1 MSKSLDPA
9 AISIFRPQA
18 SAAAVLQNH
27 DNCDIWDNTGH
38 DGGPSAG
45 GDDFNG
51 TNCG

>member
-9 AISIFRPQA
+9 AISVFRPQ
-18 SAAAVLQNH
+18 SAPRQVH
-27 DNCDIWDNTGH
+27 DDCDIWDNTGH

-51 TNCG
+51 ANCG